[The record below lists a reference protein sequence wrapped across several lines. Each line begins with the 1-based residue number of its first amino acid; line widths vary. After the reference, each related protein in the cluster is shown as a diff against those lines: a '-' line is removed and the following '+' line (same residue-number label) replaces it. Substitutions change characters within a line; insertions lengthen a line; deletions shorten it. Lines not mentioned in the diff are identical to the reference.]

1 MIPQPAGAPALPAP
15 VSDDHEMG
23 LGAGAP
29 ALPTPVNEEDD
40 EPALPALT
48 DQEVGDDMALRAILA
63 GDMPLQSQPGAGAP
77 ALPAPVNAEEEPRP
91 ALGVGAPALLAPPA
105 RRRPAAAAA
114 APAARP
120 ATGAKARAKAH
131 AKPHAKARPKAH
143 AKAHAKACAK
153 AKRTRGMQ
161 LGCSK
166 CRWTSC
172 GKCRDLGYRQ
182 RRAAREAA

>member
-1 MIPQPAGAPALPAP
+1 MQGLARAGAPAFPR
-15 VSDDHEMG
+15 
-23 LGAGAP
+23 
-29 ALPTPVNEEDD
+29 PVNEEAKEEDD

-48 DQEVGDDMALRAILA
+48 HQEVRDDMAMTAILA
-63 GDMPLQSQPGAGAP
+63 GDMPSWQSQPGAGAP
-77 ALPAPVNAEEEPRP
+77 ALPEPVNAEEEAQAQQRP
-91 ALGVGAPALLAPPA
+91 AAAAAAPGAPARLALWVQGEV
-105 RRRPAAAAA
+105 AAAAA

-143 AKAHAKACAK
+143 AKAHAKAYAK
-153 AKRTRGMQ
+153 AKITRGMQ

-172 GKCRDLGYRQ
+172 GKCRDLGWRQ
-182 RRAAREAA
+182 RRAAREAAS

>member
-1 MIPQPAGAPALPAP
+1 MDYISCILDVEGQRGIDRLKMFERQCCMDASGGEIVQL
-15 VSDDHEMG
+15 STGKDDSNVHPPGIGE
-23 LGAGAP
+23 AS
-29 ALPTPVNEEDD
+29 
-40 EPALPALT
+40 
-48 DQEVGDDMALRAILA
+48 AILVVGSPQFDSA
-63 GDMPLQSQPGAGAP
+63 PLLLRPPLWHPPSWR
-77 ALPAPVNAEEEPRP
+77 PRP
-91 ALGVGAPALLAPPA
+91 KM
-105 RRRPAAAAA
+105 RPTAAAA

-143 AKAHAKACAK
+143 AKAHAKAYAK

-182 RRAAREAA
+182 RRAAREAASS